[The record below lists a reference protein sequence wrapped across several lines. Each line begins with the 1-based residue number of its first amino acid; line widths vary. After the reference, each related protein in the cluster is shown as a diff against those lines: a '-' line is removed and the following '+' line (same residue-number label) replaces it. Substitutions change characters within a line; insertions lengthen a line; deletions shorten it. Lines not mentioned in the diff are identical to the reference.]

1 MAITPPAGVGDVP
14 AGPTDAELVTLAL
27 DGDQDAW
34 LRLVQAHQEAVFRLA
49 YLMLGDPAEAED
61 AAQEAFIRAFEALA
75 RFDRSRPLR
84 PWLMRIVANQA
95 RNRRRSAGRQLA
107 HLRRLWATSPTPVA
121 EHNPHGMGDLVGRR
135 WEARRLWQAVA
146 RLRGNAQEVIYL
158 RFFMELSEA
167 ETAETLGVPPGT
179 VKSRLHRALGHL
191 RQVIERDFPDLRE
204 SPEAG

>member
-1 MAITPPAGVGDVP
+1 
-14 AGPTDAELVTLAL
+14 
-27 DGDQDAW
+27 
-34 LRLVQAHQEAVFRLA
+34 
-49 YLMLGDPAEAED
+49 
-61 AAQEAFIRAFEALA
+61 
-75 RFDRSRPLR
+75 
-84 PWLMRIVANQA
+84 MRIVANQA